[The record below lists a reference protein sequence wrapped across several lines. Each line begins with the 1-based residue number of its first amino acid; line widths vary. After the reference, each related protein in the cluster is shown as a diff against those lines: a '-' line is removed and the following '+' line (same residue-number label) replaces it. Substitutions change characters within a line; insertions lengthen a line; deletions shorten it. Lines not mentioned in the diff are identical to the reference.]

1 MKDFTKEQ
9 WEEGRPKISAVEG
22 IEFSLACLYRDF
34 EREAADIVA
43 GGMTYEELIG
53 VLLVARDE
61 LERIDGLEEEI
72 ERLEQK
78 LDDSYG
84 EDQ

>member
-9 WEEGRPKISAVEG
+9 WEEGRPKIPAVEG
-22 IEFSLACLYRDF
+22 IEFSLACLYRDI

-61 LERIDGLEEEI
+61 LERINGLEEEI